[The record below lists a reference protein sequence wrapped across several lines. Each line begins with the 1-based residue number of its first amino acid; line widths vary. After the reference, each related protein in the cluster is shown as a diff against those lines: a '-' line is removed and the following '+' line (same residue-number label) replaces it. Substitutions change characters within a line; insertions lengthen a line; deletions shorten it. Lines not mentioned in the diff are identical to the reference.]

1 MQQSTEPEP
10 SQRHMLHTHL
20 HKYFSE
26 YSRMSFNLPCGP
38 LLPSLPPALSASL
51 FPSSHFFPPLFLHIF
66 SFHHP
71 IDSWFPPKRR
81 TEKSVSSVPPFF
93 PFLFSPSAIY
103 AKGVKAGGRGF
114 FLPENRTEGILFWDK
129 GRRKRDRR
137 VKERVGWVS
146 REKVVGGWEGWGRR
160 GGSGGVMWQKCQRHR

>member
-1 MQQSTEPEP
+1 MGRFS
-10 SQRHMLHTHL
+10 LHFHL
-20 HKYFSE
+20 HSLHPYFLPLT
-26 YSRMSFNLPCGP
+26 SF
-38 LLPSLPPALSASL
+38 LL
-51 FPSSHFFPPLFLHIF
+51 FFWT
-66 SFHHP
+66 SFHS
-71 IDSWFPPKRR
+71 ITLSTLGFLLK
-81 TEKSVSSVPPFF
+81 EEQKKVLVLFPPFF